1 MTFRNL
7 HRAEFLNILSFSTL
21 HNPKRKVGRACVF
34 LTFKLM
40 VAEEGL
46 EPPTRGL

>member
-1 MTFRNL
+1 MGKDAKGGERFPATTTGSGDVEDL
-7 HRAEFLNILSFSTL
+7 
-21 HNPKRKVGRACVF
+21 
-34 LTFKLM
+34 

>member
-1 MTFRNL
+1 
-7 HRAEFLNILSFSTL
+7 
-21 HNPKRKVGRACVF
+21 VGG
-34 LTFKLM
+34 LL